1 MDPDRRTMSVSVA
14 LPRAD
19 AEALK
24 AAAEKRGVSFSSLV
38 AGVLQAWFRRHGR

>member
-14 LPRAD
+14 LPRGD

-24 AAAEKRGVSFSSLV
+24 AAADRRGVSFSSLV
-38 AGVLQAWFRRHGR
+38 AGAMQAWLRRRGR